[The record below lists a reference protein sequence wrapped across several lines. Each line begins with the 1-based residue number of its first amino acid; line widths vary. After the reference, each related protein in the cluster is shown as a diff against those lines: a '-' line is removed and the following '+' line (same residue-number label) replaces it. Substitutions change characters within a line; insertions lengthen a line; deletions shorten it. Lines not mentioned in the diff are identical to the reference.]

1 MSTMA
6 PTSTAVLFP
15 AVVAALMA
23 MALQLSAAAAPAPPP
38 IGKPG
43 CNTTCGDVSVPYP
56 FGFGPSH
63 CYWEGLNLTCDTSH
77 DGGTPRLL
85 LGDGSLRVTGIN
97 VSDTEPTIRVVRA
110 GFLIN
115 STAGG
120 RWNAPFG
127 RGFTEHGYLLS
138 GDNELVV
145 FGCNVVATLL
155 VDGIEAAKT
164 NNTAGRIGGCTSLC
178 AKRFDGFGQF
188 FIDTWDVDDVP
199 GDVDCSDGMSGCC
212 RSPVTM
218 PAPPREVQAMRL
230 HSGSDTAEEMQLP
243 VNVFVA
249 EKGWIDELH
258 NMSMRADEVREVPFV
273 LKWSVTHGLPPGPEL
288 DDGSICTDEVHRM
301 LCKSNNS
308 ICWNANPGPGY
319 TCQCEV
325 GYEGNPYLAGA
336 GGCKDIN
343 ECTTFSSE
351 QNRCFGECINTI
363 GSIYCR
369 CPHGTYGNP
378 GVKDGCAKIDPTTDD
393 VLLPTVDPQPIAL
406 PNNCNDTCGDVR
418 VPYPLGFGPSRC
430 YWPGLNLTCDTSHGG
445 PPRLLLDSNG
455 TLQVIGVSLSD
466 STLRVVHHTRI
477 TPDDVVFNY
486 SVNLPRVNG
495 HKVITSDVSFQLPH
509 IGESYML
516 SARNEFVFLGN
527 DMRATLY
534 GHKYRNGSGGA
545 YNNITG
551 CVSSFN
557 SGTFD
562 EYRNCSVR
570 DSCASSVIS
579 GPEYRNCS
587 GRDGCCHAPIF
598 PGSTP
603 KKMEFKI
610 GSIYSSWAFMPLA
623 FVSEEGL
630 TAHWWH
636 TTLNSTS
643 DWGNHYFSSPL
654 VLQWAVKQGFQVPA
668 GNSSGKCPED
678 VASRLCRS
686 KLSMCLQEN
695 GGYTCYCNN
704 GYQGNPYIFDGCK
717 DIDECKITP
726 QRCFGHHCH
735 NMAGTYKCTCR
746 LGTFGDANKPDGC
759 VSLSSALS
767 KFAKENKIALSA
779 ASGPVLLLL
788 GLGIILVRRKI
799 EQHKM
804 KVLKQKYF
812 KQNHGQLLQQLM
824 SHRAD
829 IAERMIIQL
838 DELAKATNNF
848 DKARELGGGGHGT
861 VYKGILSDL
870 HVVAIKKSKITV
882 QNEINE
888 FINEVAI
895 LSQVNHKNVV
905 KLFGCCLETEVPLLV
920 YEFISNGTLYDHL
933 HVEGPRSLS
942 WANRLRIATEI
953 ATSLAYLHS
962 AVSIPIIHRDIKS
975 SNVLL
980 DDTLTAKVSDF
991 GASRYIPVDKTGLTT
1006 RVQGTIGYLDP
1017 MYFQTNRLT
1026 EKSDV
1031 YSFGVILVELL
1042 TRKKPF
1048 SYLSPKADG
1057 LVSHFLDL
1065 HVEGNLIQIIDPQ
1078 VIEEGGE
1085 EVEEVA
1091 ALAASCINLLRGDER
1106 PTMRQVE
1113 HTLEGIRGS
1122 RMPENHG
1129 MVVANMENDSVEFS
1143 CPLSTK
1149 EGQRFEE
1156 SSRRYSLEQEMMMSA
1171 RYPR

>member
-1 MSTMA
+1 MA

-23 MALQLSAAAAPAPPP
+23 MTLQLSAAAAPAPPP

-110 GFLIN
+110 GSLIN

-164 NNTAGRIGGCTSLC
+164 NNTAGIIGGCTSLC
-178 AKRFDGFGQF
+178 AKRFDSFGQF

-199 GDVDCSDGMSGCC
+199 GDDDCSDGMSGCC

-218 PAPPREVQAMRL
+218 PAPLREVQAMRL
-230 HSGSDTAEEMQLP
+230 HSGSDTAEEKQLP

-273 LKWSVTHGLPPGPEL
+273 LQWSVTHGLPPGPEL
-288 DDGSICTDEVHRM
+288 DDRSICTDEVHRM

-308 ICWNANPGPGY
+308 ICWNAIPGPGY

-336 GGCKDIN
+336 GGCKD
-343 ECTTFSSE
+343 
-351 QNRCFGECINTI
+351 
-363 GSIYCR
+363 
-369 CPHGTYGNP
+369 
-378 GVKDGCAKIDPTTDD
+378 D

-406 PNNCNDTCGDVR
+406 PNNCNHTCGDVR

-477 TPDDVVFNY
+477 TPDDVVFDY

-509 IGESYML
+509 I
-516 SARNEFVFLGN
+516 
-527 DMRATLY
+527 
-534 GHKYRNGSGGA
+534 
-545 YNNITG
+545 
-551 CVSSFN
+551 
-557 SGTFD
+557 
-562 EYRNCSVR
+562 
-570 DSCASSVIS
+570 
-579 GPEYRNCS
+579 
-587 GRDGCCHAPIF
+587 
-598 PGSTP
+598 
-603 KKMEFKI
+603 
-610 GSIYSSWAFMPLA
+610 
-623 FVSEEGL
+623 
-630 TAHWWH
+630 
-636 TTLNSTS
+636 
-643 DWGNHYFSSPL
+643 
-654 VLQWAVKQGFQVPA
+654 
-668 GNSSGKCPED
+668 
-678 VASRLCRS
+678 
-686 KLSMCLQEN
+686 
-695 GGYTCYCNN
+695 
-704 GYQGNPYIFDGCK
+704 

-746 LGTFGDANKPDGC
+746 LGTFGNANKPDGC
-759 VSLSSALS
+759 VSLSSAWS
-767 KFAKENKIALSA
+767 KFAKKNKIALSA

-812 KQNHGQLLQQLM
+812 KQNRGQLLQQLM

-882 QNEINE
+882 QKEINE

-905 KLFGCCLETEVPLLV
+905 KLLGCCLETEVPLLV

-1048 SYLSPKADG
+1048 SYLSPEADG

-1085 EVEEVA
+1085 EVQEVA

-1106 PTMRQVE
+1106 PIMRQVE

-1143 CPLSTK
+1143 CPLSAK
-1149 EGQRFEE
+1149 EGQRFQE